1 MGEHNVRETKRER
14 FVNNKWA
21 FDDVFGDP
29 FAVPE
34 PTNGHY
40 QTLKSRGA
48 VAAMKNNFDE
58 GKATRNPA
66 APNIMDFFCD
76 VEKVVNDNLTPDEV
90 RKFVNTYFYE
100 KPDGEFNQKE
110 RTDVEQRLGRVLRAK
125 KISPVRRYFT
135 TIRGRIAKCKQS
147 KQPTK

>member
-1 MGEHNVRETKRER
+1 MGEQNVRETKHER
-14 FVNNKWA
+14 FVDNKWA

-29 FAVPE
+29 FTTPE
-34 PTNGHY
+34 PMSGHY

-76 VEKVVNDNLTPDEV
+76 VEKVLSQHLTPDESV
-90 RKFVNTYFYE
+90 KFVHTYILEDQDQGFT
-100 KPDGEFNQKE
+100 QKE

-135 TIRGRIAKCKQS
+135 SIRGKVEKCKQS
-147 KQPTK
+147 K